1 MNIKGIL
8 RLPSEIPLPGLTL
21 GVMTLVGISY
31 IPEVSS
37 FPDDKIKYEVYKDIN
52 ICGAEVEELEIP
64 DTVTTLVNISHLK
77 NITHFKFPRNFQRG
91 SSFFNLCYCPKLTTV
106 EFGEYPLSGFSSF
119 FKKSGAIMRFII
131 PNMSWLLKL
140 RSEAYDFMNVYE
152 RHLVDF
158 EGFFHKKT
166 NPFSSIPIT
175 LHFKEINDDLENFEV
190 PESWEEAEKIC
201 GFLNDFPEFYTQI
214 KRVVIPA
221 SVIWSDDD
229 DYIEGPYG
237 ESLDSW
243 KFEGGNIRWFF
254 HCQIVSNSRQY
265 GCRKA

>member
-1 MNIKGIL
+1 M
-8 RLPSEIPLPGLTL
+8 
-21 GVMTLVGISY
+21 
-31 IPEVSS
+31 
-37 FPDDKIKYEVYKDIN
+37 
-52 ICGAEVEELEIP
+52 
-64 DTVTTLVNISHLK
+64 
-77 NITHFKFPRNFQRG
+77 
-91 SSFFNLCYCPKLTTV
+91 
-106 EFGEYPLSGFSSF
+106 
-119 FKKSGAIMRFII
+119 
-131 PNMSWLLKL
+131 
-140 RSEAYDFMNVYE
+140 
-152 RHLVDF
+152 
-158 EGFFHKKT
+158 
-166 NPFSSIPIT
+166 
-175 LHFKEINDDLENFEV
+175 

>member
-1 MNIKGIL
+1 
-8 RLPSEIPLPGLTL
+8 
-21 GVMTLVGISY
+21 
-31 IPEVSS
+31 
-37 FPDDKIKYEVYKDIN
+37 
-52 ICGAEVEELEIP
+52 
-64 DTVTTLVNISHLK
+64 
-77 NITHFKFPRNFQRG
+77 
-91 SSFFNLCYCPKLTTV
+91 
-106 EFGEYPLSGFSSF
+106 
-119 FKKSGAIMRFII
+119 MRYII

-175 LHFKEINDDLENFEV
+175 LHFKEINDDLENFEL

-221 SVIWSDDD
+221 SVIWSVDD

-243 KFEGGNIRWFF
+243 KFEGGGISVGFF
-254 HCQIVSNSRQY
+254 IVRLCQTRGSTAAGKPEKYSEMCFHRQFE
-265 GCRKA
+265 AP